1 MLLLTP
7 MLLFVLRTVTK
18 TQECAAFCGMAA
30 CLCTHLNWRP
40 LATLLQS
47 FQERLDHG
55 VKKELL
61 PLARLGSR
69 DLPPH
74 RARALHS
81 AGFTTPLLLT
91 RAPVA
96 AVAAALERS
105 TAFES
110 SGAQRTVSNSSR
122 SKKVAAQRLAERVV
136 YCARAEVQRQAA
148 VLATDSMQ

>member
-1 MLLLTP
+1 MPLLLLP
-7 MLLFVLRTVTK
+7 MPLLTFILATNITHAAVHVTTK
-18 TQECAAFCGMAA
+18 QECAAFCGMAA

-61 PLARLGSR
+61 PLARLGCR
-69 DLPPH
+69 DFPPH

-81 AGFTTPLLLT
+81 AGFTTPLLPA

-96 AVAAALERS
+96 AVA
-105 TAFES
+105 
-110 SGAQRTVSNSSR
+110 
-122 SKKVAAQRLAERVV
+122 
-136 YCARAEVQRQAA
+136 
-148 VLATDSMQ
+148 

>member
-1 MLLLTP
+1 
-7 MLLFVLRTVTK
+7 
-18 TQECAAFCGMAA
+18 MAA

-69 DLPPH
+69 DFPPH
-74 RARALHS
+74 RARALYS
-81 AGFTTPLLLT
+81 AGFTTPLLLA

-96 AVAAALERS
+96 AVAAALERA

-110 SGAQRTVSNSSR
+110 SAVQRSTVSSASNSK
-122 SKKVAAQRLAERVV
+122 SKKAAAQRLAERVV

-148 VLATDSMQ
+148 VLATGSMQ